1 MRFVGWLASALG
13 LVGIVVCNGLASL
26 VWVLRRD
33 LRARAGDLMAVPDA
47 GLEVAITLT
56 DGVSGWLVDV
66 LGRIADIRARADDL
80 VAAPVVDPVAANDLA
95 AAIDEF
101 IGGPYATMRAAYT
114 GLRERA
120 IAVSEALRGVGRA
133 VPVLAISGVVAERLQ
148 AIDASLVEV
157 DESMTA
163 LAQAGPAGL
172 SEPGVAAAVSERAA
186 FAEERFG
193 AIAELV
199 TDVEAW
205 LHDTRD
211 RVVEADRRTA
221 RLLTV
226 GAVAGTILSLF
237 AAGLNVL
244 LFQQGRRWSRRDPTY
259 RG

>member
-13 LVGIVVCNGLASL
+13 LIGIVVCNGLASL

-33 LRARAGDLMAVPDA
+33 LQARAGDLLAVPDA

-56 DGVSGWLVDV
+56 DGVSGWLGDV
-66 LGRIADIRARADDL
+66 VAHIADIRARADEL

-95 AAIDEF
+95 TAIDDF
-101 IGGPYATMRAAYT
+101 INGPYATMRSAYT

-120 IAVSEALRGVGRA
+120 MAVSEALRGVGRA
-133 VPVLAISGVVAERLQ
+133 VPGLALSGVAAERLQ
-148 AIDASLVEV
+148 AIDTRLAEV
-157 DESMTA
+157 DASMTA
-163 LAQAGPAGL
+163 LAQADPAGL
-172 SEPGVAAAVSERAA
+172 SEPGVAATVSERAA
-186 FAEERFG
+186 LAEERFG

-205 LHDTRD
+205 LRDTRD
-211 RVVEADRRTA
+211 RVVDADRRTA

-237 AAGLNVL
+237 VAGLNVL
-244 LFQQGRRWSRRDPTY
+244 LFQQGRRWSRRDPTS